1 MLWESS
7 EEILRT
13 VDGINKDNNEEVL
26 FNIDF
31 KLKQISDWSLL
42 VAKMW
47 PLQLFMTTVHSDWTM
62 L

>member
-31 KLKQISDWSLL
+31 KLKQISD
-42 VAKMW
+42 
-47 PLQLFMTTVHSDWTM
+47 
-62 L
+62 